1 MCGGFNCSKNALTAL
16 NILFLLVSFVLIG
29 TASYAKAAGYIY
41 SFEIAGGIIACG
53 LFLFFISILGLIA
66 SSKHHQV
73 LLFFYFVVLFLL
85 FLIQFSVS
93 IACLALSKSDEKAL
107 LQGAWNI
114 SKPEVTDT
122 AETLFHCCG
131 WNETDLMNDD
141 ITNHCENEL
150 KACVKEVSKDSDLP
164 KCQPCSVVL
173 TERVSTLLVAT
184 GGIGFFFSLMEL
196 MGVYLAVRFRNQK
209 DPKANPSQFL

>member
-1 MCGGFNCSKNALTAL
+1 M
-16 NILFLLVSFVLIG
+16 VSFVLIG

-66 SSKHHQV
+66 ASKHHQV

-93 IACLALSKSDEKAL
+93 IACLALSKSDERAL
-107 LQGAWNI
+107 LQTAWNN
-114 SKPEVTDT
+114 SESDVKDT
-122 AETLFHCCG
+122 AQTIFHCCG
-131 WNETDLMNDD
+131 WDEADLNNVNITD
-141 ITNHCENEL
+141 HCEQI
-150 KACVKEVSKDSDLP
+150 KTCVKDPTADSKLP
-164 KCQPCSVVL
+164 PCQPCSL
-173 TERVSTLLVAT
+173 IITERASTLLVAT

-196 MGVYLAVRFRNQK
+196 MGVYLAVRYRNQK